1 MKRLIAGA
9 LIVWSACASAQ
20 ACLPGEPNPNWKPVI
35 ASMFSSSDYVLLARV
50 ADWTNNTKL
59 TECGTNAGAIAP
71 ESMTEPRTR
80 PSCNSLNVAFDT
92 IEVFKGPDVK
102 RLRLSSFGSRFV
114 AADEAKLLPSGVV
127 AAPLV
132 AKDYNDWGLKTRY
145 LVIGSTCPHYYFYPA
160 AGSYV
165 VSGGQE
171 GIFAMYPVS
180 SNDPLVLELRRLRA
194 SKAQ

>member
-145 LVIGSTCPHYYFYPA
+145 LVISSSA
-160 AGSYV
+160 APV
-165 VSGGQE
+165 PTTTFTRLRVHTWCLE
-171 GIFAMYPVS
+171 VKRVS
-180 SNDPLVLELRRLRA
+180 SRCTPSLAMIRWCLNCAV
-194 SKAQ
+194 